1 VLNRDY
7 PQQGCSTARALEL
20 IGERWTLLVIRDVFV
35 GLRRFDQIQE
45 DLGVARNILASRLE
59 RLVGEG
65 ILERR
70 PYSTR
75 PRRDEYFLTEKGID
89 LWPVLVTMMRWG
101 DEHGEWP
108 GGPPLLV
115 VHKDCGGHMDDHF
128 TCERCGERMGPRD
141 ARAVPG
147 PGATPRAA
155 ERLHRRPEREPAGQ
169 AGQRPSR

>member
-35 GLRRFDQIQE
+35 GLRRFDQIQD

-59 RLVGEG
+59 RLVDEG

-75 PRRDEYFLTEKGID
+75 PRRDEYFLTEKGIG

-128 TCERCGERMGPRD
+128 ICERCGARMGPRD

-169 AGQRPSR
+169 AG